1 MSDPDLEIKG
11 GGGGAPKILFL
22 SAGPQFGVKKY
33 EGGRGG
39 GRKGHPGPS
48 PGSAT
53 VI

>member
-1 MSDPDLEIKG
+1 MPDADLEIKVWG
-11 GGGGAPKILFL
+11 RSPKILFL
-22 SAGPQFGVKKY
+22 SSGPEFGVKKY
-33 EGGRGG
+33 EGGG